1 VSPDA
6 AALAAERRRVAA
18 RLCRIEPRF
27 RDLHR
32 RYGSPPWRRTRNSF
46 ASLGRTIV
54 YQQVAGSAAAAV
66 WRRVRG
72 LYPGGRFPTPERLA
86 ATPREALL
94 GAGLSRQKATYLHD
108 LADAYLS
115 GAISP
120 RRFDSLSDDEIRAA
134 LTAVRGIGAW
144 TADIFLMFDLLRPD
158 VLPLGD
164 YGLRQGFKLLR
175 GLEELPDADT
185 MRRCAEPWRPHRSHA
200 CWYLWRLLEDSRGA
214 S

>member
-1 VSPDA
+1 MRADA
-6 AALAAERRRVAA
+6 AVVAGERCRVAA

-27 RDLHR
+27 REVHER
-32 RYGSPPWRRTRNSF
+32 HGAPPWRRTPNSF

-66 WRRVRG
+66 WRRVCR

-108 LADAYLS
+108 LAAAYLS
-115 GAISP
+115 GAIRP
-120 RRFDSLSDDEIRAA
+120 RRFDSLSDDEVRAT

-158 VLPLGD
+158 ILPLGD
-164 YGLRQGFKLLR
+164 YGLRQGFQLLLE
-175 GLEELPDADT
+175 LEELPDADA
-185 MRRCAEPWRPHRSHA
+185 MRRCAESWRPHRSHA
-200 CWYLWRLLEDSRGA
+200 CWYLWRLLEDGRRPA
-214 S
+214 